1 MRGIGSIFT
10 LGRKEGDLFHHNGTL
25 MMKSVESSWD
35 MMESGKIIRKGR
47 KRGKKILRIGAFS
60 QYGLH
65 ARLAFF
71 IHLPILPYPPVN
83 PVRSLEF
90 LHYCPYSM
98 KEDTGT
104 FFRRAYRAGARVLSI
119 AQLLFAGA
127 ASKRYGS

>member
-1 MRGIGSIFT
+1 MAWPPLSLPLPQHSFVKLLSKSRNGNTHSLLYRGLVNRS
-10 LGRKEGDLFHHNGTL
+10 E
-25 MMKSVESSWD
+25 MKWT
-35 MMESGKIIRKGR
+35 RAP
-47 KRGKKILRIGAFS
+47 GAFS

-83 PVRSLEF
+83 PIRSLEF

-104 FFRRAYRAGARVLSI
+104 FFRRAYRARAPVLSI